1 MSAKGE
7 RNRIIERA
15 ERFVRAGRIPEAI
28 AEYQKL
34 LEDEFLDPSIY
45 NIMGDLYLRLGDNQ
59 NAINYFRQAAD
70 GFESRG
76 GSSQALAIVKKITK
90 IVPEDPEFLIRTGDL
105 LRVQGFYREAEREYL
120 RASEILQRQK
130 RVPELIA
137 IYEKLVIL
145 NRENLDY
152 RLHLAEFYVS
162 ERKLPDALGQFNE
175 MAELLLSRNEIDKAQ
190 SILLR
195 AYEVEPLDERTIGN
209 LLQVLKKKGEID
221 KALHLVR
228 KIVQRTPDNLT
239 FRCWLGSLL
248 MDKNEMEEA
257 QRIFESIL
265 VDRPTEVR
273 ARVQL
278 GKIYVLQGKVDGAYE
293 LYEPLINS
301 LLKRKKEEKAI
312 GLLGII
318 LSGSSLFLPALE
330 KLAAIYKARNEKTN
344 LEVVLRAIVEEARR
358 QKMKDKMYA
367 ALSELVELLPNDED
381 ILREY
386 WDLRKGLGLGGEAAE
401 SAAGMDDEYEELLA
415 RADIYIHQGLY
426 RNARRILENLS
437 LQRPDDTRIRERLE
451 FINQARIE
459 VPEEELV
466 LRVEKISAI
475 ESEIEKRPG
484 GARSFLSF
492 LRETGALD
500 EKVTSAEIFH
510 GTDLLPLNITQRI
523 ERRFYDLEEKAKE
536 EIEAIKMAV
545 INQLQKGQEA
555 GEKELAEIIHEFK
568 RQAKVKLGLEDYET
582 HFQLGLAFLEQ
593 GLFDEAIEELMLS
606 AQSSKKA
613 LESCTLIAE
622 AFRRKKDYGEA
633 IHWLEKCLELCF
645 NDPERLHALEYEI
658 ASLYEKLH
666 DRSKALSFYN
676 KILKWNSSFRDVA
689 KRVAALQRAS

>member
-1 MSAKGE
+1 MGAKEE
-7 RNRIIERA
+7 RTRIIERA
-15 ERFVRAGRIPEAI
+15 ERFVRGGRIPEAI

-34 LEDEFLDPSIY
+34 LEDEFPEPSIL
-45 NIMGDLYLRLGDNQ
+45 NIIGDLYLRLGDNQ
-59 NAINYFRQAAD
+59 NAINYFRQAAE

-90 IVPEDPEFLIRTGDL
+90 IIPDDPEFLTKTGDL
-105 LRVQGFYREAEREYL
+105 LRSQGFYREAEREYR
-120 RASEILQRQK
+120 RAIEILRRQK
-130 RVPELIA
+130 RVQEVIS

-145 NRENLDY
+145 NRENVEY
-152 RLHLAEFYVS
+152 QFQLAELYAS
-162 ERKLPDALGQFNE
+162 EGKLPEALSQFNE
-175 MAELLLSRNEIDKAQ
+175 TAEFLISRDEIDKAQ
-190 SILLR
+190 SSLLR
-195 AYEVEPLDERTIGN
+195 AYEVDPLDERTVGN
-209 LLQVLKKKGEID
+209 LLQVLKKKREID

-228 KIVQRTPDNLT
+228 KIVEKKPDNLT
-239 FRCWLGSLL
+239 FRYWLGSLL
-248 MDKNEMEEA
+248 LDKNEIEEA

-265 VDRPTEVR
+265 ADRPTEAR

-278 GKIYVLQGKVDGAYE
+278 GRVYILQGQVDRAYE

-301 LLKRKKEEKAI
+301 LLKKKREEKAI

-318 LSGSSLFLPALE
+318 LSGPYLFLPALE
-330 KLAAIYKARNEKTN
+330 KLAAIYKARNEKSN
-344 LEVVLRAIVEEARR
+344 LEVVLRAIVEEAKR
-358 QKMKDKMYA
+358 QKMKDKMSA
-367 ALSELVELLPNDED
+367 ALNELVELVPNDED
-381 ILREY
+381 ILKQYWSLRRE
-386 WDLRKGLGLGGEAAE
+386 LGLGGEGTE
-401 SAAGMDDEYEELLA
+401 LGEVDDEYEELIS

-451 FINQARIE
+451 LIDQARID

-475 ESEIEKRPG
+475 ESEIEKTPG

-510 GTDLLPLNITQRI
+510 GTDLLPLTITQRK
-523 ERRFYDLEEKAKE
+523 ERRFYDLESKIKE
-536 EIEAIKMAV
+536 EIEAIKISI
-545 INQLQKGQEA
+545 INQLQKGQGA

-568 RQAKVKLGLEDYET
+568 RQAKVKLGFEDYET

-606 AQSSKKA
+606 AQSPEKA

-622 AFRRKKDYGEA
+622 AFKRKKDYGEA
-633 IHWLEKCLELCF
+633 VHWLEKCLELCF
-645 NDPERLHALEYEI
+645 DEPEKLHSLEYEI
-658 ASLYEKLH
+658 ASLYEKMH
-666 DRSKALSFYN
+666 DRSKAISFYN

-689 KRVAALQRAS
+689 KRVAALKRAS